1 VPETGA
7 LARFRGALIG
17 GAVGDAIG
25 ELAGVHGDRK
35 SLLDWLDE
43 GDMLRYTDDTAMSI
57 GLAEALTAAN
67 GVDEQLI
74 GETFKRNYG
83 KEPWRD
89 YSSSTPAVFATAR
102 RHEISF
108 AEAAQRLHGGEGS
121 YGNGAAMRIAPFGV
135 LFRHS
140 SKLRQYAEIAAR
152 VTHAHPVGIDGAAVM
167 AWAVALAARSRPNG
181 KFPFADFVMGIVG
194 FAQTK
199 EMRLKLAQVVEL
211 IAKKTPP
218 NEAAV
223 TLKLSQKVHESLPF
237 SIYAFLRHPTSYQ
250 ECLFTAVLNGGDED
264 TLGAMAGALSGAYLG
279 IDAIPKDWQERL
291 ENRDHLEAL
300 AERLSRMDAD

>member
-1 VPETGA
+1 MPEAGA

-17 GAVGDAIG
+17 SAVGDAIG
-25 ELAGVHGDRK
+25 ELAGVHNDRQ

-43 GDMLRYTDDTAMSI
+43 GDMLRYTDDTAMAI
-57 GLAEALTAAN
+57 GLAEAMSSAS
-67 GVDEQLI
+67 GVDQQVI

-121 YGNGAAMRIAPFGV
+121 FGNGAAMRIAPLGV
-135 LFRHS
+135 LYRHS
-140 SKLRQYAEIAAR
+140 AKLREAAEASAR
-152 VTHAHPVGIDGAAVM
+152 VTHAHPIGSDGAAIM
-167 AWAVALAARSRPNG
+167 AWMVAQAAKAKANG
-181 KFPFADFVMGIVG
+181 KFPFADIVMGMIG

-211 IAKKTPP
+211 IAKKAPP
-218 NEAAV
+218 AEAAV
-223 TLKLSQKVHESLPF
+223 ALKLSQKVHESLPF
-237 SIYAFLRHPTSYQ
+237 SIYAFLRHPNSFQ
-250 ECLFTAVLNGGDED
+250 ECLFTAILNGGDED
-264 TLGAMAGALSGAYLG
+264 TLGAMAGAMSGAYLG
-279 IDAIPKDWQERL
+279 IDAIPLDWQERI

-300 AERLSRMDAD
+300 AERLARLPVD